1 MADSGV
7 YVMDTDAFLDF
18 VDAMT
23 EFYSNEVEVDTDD

>member
-18 VDAMT
+18 VEAMT
-23 EFYSNEVEVDTDD
+23 EHYNSKEVDGDE